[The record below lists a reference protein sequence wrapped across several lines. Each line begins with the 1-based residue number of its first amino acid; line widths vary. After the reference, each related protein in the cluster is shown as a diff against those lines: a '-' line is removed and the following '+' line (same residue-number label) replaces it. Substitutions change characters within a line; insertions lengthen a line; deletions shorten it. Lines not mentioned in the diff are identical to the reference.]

1 MDINLRRIKDNVF
14 GRDLKNTTNDNAM
27 LTENA
32 LKGISQTVKQRT
44 EAQDEKLQTTLEV
57 QSARIDNLILEGGGD
72 SNLEVVDAR
81 TDEKGITHNIVGKRI
96 EFSTIIDP
104 GVMREVDKILGKE
117 LEHYGE

>member
-1 MDINLRRIKDNVF
+1 MDIYLRRIKDNVF

-44 EAQDEKLQTTLEV
+44 EAQDEKLQTTLEI
-57 QSARIDNLILEGGGD
+57 QSTRIDNLILEGGGD

-81 TDEKGITHNIVGKRI
+81 TDEKGITHNTVGKRI
-96 EFSTIIDP
+96 ESSTIIDI
-104 GVMREVDKILGKE
+104 GVMREVDEILGKE
-117 LEHYGE
+117 LEHYGK

>member
-1 MDINLRRIKDNVF
+1 MDINLRRIKDNAF
-14 GRDLKNTTNDNAM
+14 GKDLRTTTNDNAM

-32 LKGISQTVKQRT
+32 LKGITQAVKQRT

-57 QSARIDNLILEGGGD
+57 QSARIDNLMLEGGGD

-81 TDEKGITHNIVGKRI
+81 TDEKGITHNTVGKRI
-96 EFSTIIDP
+96 ESSTIIDT

>member
-1 MDINLRRIKDNVF
+1 MDIYLRRIKDNAF

-81 TDEKGITHNIVGKRI
+81 TDEKGITHNTVGKRI
-96 EFSTIIDP
+96 ESSTIIDT
-104 GVMREVDKILGKE
+104 GVMREVDEILGKE
-117 LEHYGE
+117 LEHYGK

>member
-1 MDINLRRIKDNVF
+1 MDINLRRIKDNKF
-14 GRDLKNTTNDNAM
+14 GRDLKSTTNDNAM

-57 QSARIDNLILEGGGD
+57 QSTRIDNLILEGGGD

-81 TDEKGITHNIVGKRI
+81 TDEKGISHNTVGKRI
-96 EFSTIIDP
+96 EASTVIDT
-104 GVMREVDKILGKE
+104 GVMREVDEILRKE
-117 LEHYGE
+117 LEHYDQ